1 MPSAAS
7 HPWQRRVLG
16 GYGHLPQAVRRWIVR
31 RVAPSFTVGG
41 LCVIERA
48 DGRVLL
54 VRHGYRPKWGLP
66 GGFLKR
72 GEAPADGAR
81 REVVEEVGLRVEL
94 LGEPAVVVSPRWRRV
109 DVVFLARA
117 GDDADEVR
125 AVSAEIQEVR
135 WFARDSLP
143 ELQEEAAEAMIA
155 LARVAGGGLR
165 DGARPSARESR
176 SDDR

>member
-1 MPSAAS
+1 MGTSRRWSAAGSCGGS
-7 HPWQRRVLG
+7 HRRSPSVRSASSS
-16 GYGHLPQAVRRWIVR
+16 AV
-31 RVAPSFTVGG
+31 
-41 LCVIERA
+41 

-81 REVVEEVGLRVEL
+81 REVAEEVGLRIEL
-94 LGEPAVVVSPRWRRV
+94 LGEPEVVISPEWRRV
-109 DVVFLARA
+109 DVVFRA
-117 GDDADEVR
+117 SAGEGADAVR
-125 AVSAEIQEVR
+125 AVSAEIQEAC

-155 LARVAGGGLR
+155 LARADGGGLR
-165 DGARPSARESR
+165 DGLRPSARELR
-176 SDDR
+176 DDG